1 MKAKTMVYLERE
13 DLEALRARARAE
25 RISLAEAVRR
35 AVRMSLEAGVRR
47 REVPASAYRGLIG
60 IGDSGKAHVSR
71 DHDRELARALTARHR
86 AR

>member
-1 MKAKTMVYLERE
+1 MIYLERE

-35 AVRMSLEAGVRR
+35 AVRMSLESGAPRR
-47 REVPASAYRGLIG
+47 QVPDAAWRGLVAIG
-60 IGDSGKAHVSR
+60 ASGKKTIAG
-71 DHDRELARALTARHR
+71 DHDRELAKALALRRR